1 MSLSIE
7 NSIQNFKQRFEI
19 SDNCMFIVGVSGG
32 LDSMVLLHAIKN
44 LNDKIIVAHVNYK
57 LRAEDS
63 MNDASLV
70 EKTAISYQLPFE
82 KLEYDLQADLNKNG
96 GNLQKKARDIRY
108 TFFCSIMDKYEDA
121 KLILAHHQGDQIE
134 NFWMQM
140 ARGGGIRA
148 MSGMKEVNNNAIRP
162 FLSASKAELYAYAAK
177 HHIEWREDTSNKNN
191 TYTRNIWRNILIPEL
206 KTTIPHINESATKLQ
221 EVFRIQVEADER
233 FVESKINDRMNS
245 FIISYKELG
254 TFNSNQWIE
263 FLNHLKIPL
272 SLALSIAKLPF
283 APNGKKIPIN

>member
-70 EKTAISYQLPFE
+70 EKTAMSYQLPFE
-82 KLEYDLQADLNKNG
+82 KLVYDLQADLNKNG

-108 TFFCSIMDKYEDA
+108 KFFSSIMDKYEDA

-148 MSGMKEVNNNAIRP
+148 MSGLKEVK
-162 FLSASKAELYAYAAK
+162 LSFTHMQLS
-177 HHIEWREDTSNKNN
+177 I
-191 TYTRNIWRNILIPEL
+191 ILNGVKTLLI
-206 KTTIPHINESATKLQ
+206 KTTPTPEIFGEI
-221 EVFRIQVEADER
+221 
-233 FVESKINDRMNS
+233 
-245 FIISYKELG
+245 Y
-254 TFNSNQWIE
+254 
-263 FLNHLKIPL
+263 
-272 SLALSIAKLPF
+272 
-283 APNGKKIPIN
+283 